1 MDLVLEHTDIQR
13 TNDEAYMQ
21 RQIIQAHGQT
31 VYTLVTKLIPCK
43 EDAEEVY
50 QDVFIKAFKNI
61 KSFDKSKASLRT
73 WLCRIAYNES
83 INYLKRKNVPLM
95 YVDDREVDLES
106 LGDEMAAIVMYQ
118 QDEQTIRM
126 IEQALQQLPNE
137 EQALITM
144 FYFDDM
150 SIKEIAYVTGSQPST
165 IGSRLYRIRQKL
177 YHIIKHIQ
185 G

>member
-1 MDLVLEHTDIQR
+1 MDIVLDHTDIQR
-13 TNDEAYMQ
+13 TNDEAYMH
-21 RQIIQAHGQT
+21 RQILQAHGQT

-50 QDVFIKAFKNI
+50 QDVFIKAFRNI

-185 G
+185 E

>member
-1 MDLVLEHTDIQR
+1 MDIVLDHTDIQR
-13 TNDEAYMQ
+13 TNDEAYMH
-21 RQIIQAHGQT
+21 RQILQAHGQT

-50 QDVFIKAFKNI
+50 QDVFIKAFRNI

-150 SIKEIAYVTGSQPST
+150 SIKEMAYVTGSQPST

>member
-1 MDLVLEHTDIQR
+1 MDIVLDHTDILR
-13 TNDEAYMQ
+13 ANDEAYMQ
-21 RQIIQAHGQT
+21 RQILQAHGQS
-31 VYTLVTKLIPCK
+31 VYTLVTKLISCK

-50 QDVFIKAFKNI
+50 QDVFIKAFGNI
-61 KSFDKSKASLRT
+61 NSFDKSKASLRT

-95 YVDDREVDLES
+95 YVDDREVDMES
-106 LGDEMAAIVMYQ
+106 LGDEVAIIVMYQ

-165 IGSRLYRIRQKL
+165 IGSRLFRIRQKL

-185 G
+185 E

>member
-1 MDLVLEHTDIQR
+1 MDLVLDHTDILR
-13 TNDEAYMQ
+13 AKDEAYMQ
-21 RQIIQAHGQT
+21 RLIIQAHGQS

-50 QDVFIKAFKNI
+50 QDVFIKAFRNI

-150 SIKEIAYVTGSQPST
+150 SIKRWHTSQVPNP
-165 IGSRLYRIRQKL
+165 QP
-177 YHIIKHIQ
+177 
-185 G
+185 

>member
-1 MDLVLEHTDIQR
+1 MDIVLDHTDIQR
-13 TNDEAYMQ
+13 TNDEAYMH
-21 RQIIQAHGQT
+21 RQILQAHGQT

-50 QDVFIKAFKNI
+50 QDVFIKAFRNI

>member
-1 MDLVLEHTDIQR
+1 MGIVLDHTDIQR
-13 TNDEAYMQ
+13 TNDEAYMH
-21 RQIIQAHGQT
+21 RQILQAHGQT

-50 QDVFIKAFKNI
+50 QDVFIKAFRNI

-106 LGDEMAAIVMYQ
+106 LSDEMAAIVMYQ

-150 SIKEIAYVTGSQPST
+150 SIKEIAYVTGSQPSA

>member
-1 MDLVLEHTDIQR
+1 MDIVLDHTDIQR
-13 TNDEAYMQ
+13 TNDEAYMH
-21 RQIIQAHGQT
+21 RQILQAHGQT

-50 QDVFIKAFKNI
+50 QDVFIKAFRNI

-95 YVDDREVDLES
+95 YVDDCEVS
-106 LGDEMAAIVMYQ
+106 LDSLIDEMAVFSMYQ
-118 QDEQTIRM
+118 QDEQTIKM
-126 IEQALQQLPNE
+126 IELALQQLPNE
-137 EQALITM
+137 EQALVMM

-185 G
+185 E

>member
-1 MDLVLEHTDIQR
+1 MNLVLDHTEIQS
-13 TNDEAYMQ
+13 TNDEASMQ
-21 RQIIQAHGQT
+21 RQIIQEHGQT
-31 VYTLVTKLIPCK
+31 VFSLVTKFVSCI

-50 QDVFIKAFKNI
+50 QDVFIKAFANLKT
-61 KSFDKSKASLRT
+61 FDKSKASMRT

-83 INYLKRKNVPLM
+83 INYLKRKSVPLM

-106 LGDEMAAIVMYQ
+106 LGNKLTSLTMHQ
-118 QDEQTIRM
+118 QDEQTIQM
-126 IEQALQQLPNE
+126 IEQALQQLSNE
-137 EQALITM
+137 ELAIITM

-150 SIKEIAYVTGSQPST
+150 SIKEIAYITNSQPST

-185 G
+185 E

>member
-1 MDLVLEHTDIQR
+1 MGLNHTDILR
-13 TNDEAYMQ
+13 AKDEAYMQ
-21 RQIIQAHGQT
+21 RQIIQAHGQS
-31 VYTLVTKLIPCK
+31 VYTLVTKLISCK

-50 QDVFIKAFKNI
+50 QDVFIKAFGNI
-61 KSFDKSKASLRT
+61 NSFDKSKASLRT

-83 INYLKRKNVPLM
+83 INYLKRKNLPLM
-95 YVDDREVDLES
+95 YVDDSEMS
-106 LGDEMAAIVMYQ
+106 LDSIVDEMAVFSMSQ
-118 QDEQTIRM
+118 QDEQTIKM

-185 G
+185 E